1 VLIDVEVATLRMDN
15 QLSLSGREPYIAL
28 YTTHRDFPGAFDQP
42 CVIPLEFRDAHTLK
56 FQDPLDFGDLG
67 VTQAQIDA
75 LAQLV
80 LPTARDIRLT
90 IRAVAPEDP
99 TYFAKGARVGKP
111 IQLKLRREAADERS
125 LLASSTIR
133 GIFLQPDP
141 PPLWDGKLNTLFF
154 QRTTGTSPAMI
165 ENLAK
170 EIHVD
175 HKGMTLVAKPGERVV
190 FGCSR
195 RIRHSLA
202 PDHSSL
208 TFAAKE
214 DLTHHWLVAITY
226 SLSRDWTWANLEPV
240 SFEVIR
246 SKHFRS
252 DVEVDDNGGKPVG
265 DWEVTPT
272 APMDALQNP
281 QRGHTRLIFLDAV
294 EPGSE
299 LLRPDVPGETRL
311 PDVIELDYDVRPRFA
326 SAPAQEDAVAA
337 FHLHVDLPVTTPPA
351 QVPRIASAGLA
362 LSRYVR
368 SDDYASTEARQRF
381 LWLEMEEPIRD
392 PNDAY
397 FIRFLGYA
405 PDPLLSD
412 NRVSTLTPPEE
423 PPLSIDPEYI
433 RTIAPSV
440 PDDRAGLSAMVP
452 LEPAGNSDRH
462 FLVPLPPGLN
472 PESPEMF
479 GFFTYELRVG
489 HARIWSTAQG
499 RWGRLLRS
507 TGVQHPA
514 PVLFCTCRRT
524 QAELI
529 VEAPYAIAVHN
540 GQNITADP
548 PRTEIWA
555 LLYARVRQ
563 ADGKDFRNILLDDS
577 KLTLIPRLRER
588 FTDVVGTIVGFE
600 NVDAP
605 SRGWTSWSQ
614 YQIAGALR
622 DLGLPDDAP
631 LGVVCVE
638 MMPTLAALRAQ
649 ESVHSAVA
657 RGDLADHV
665 IADRSGYA
673 YSSVGAV
680 AVDQDQVRPLSDGL
694 GNFRILRTSPLIAVP
709 DVCA

>member
-1 VLIDVEVATLRMDN
+1 
-15 QLSLSGREPYIAL
+15 
-28 YTTHRDFPGAFDQP
+28 
-42 CVIPLEFRDAHTLK
+42 
-56 FQDPLDFGDLG
+56 
-67 VTQAQIDA
+67 
-75 LAQLV
+75 
-80 LPTARDIRLT
+80 
-90 IRAVAPEDP
+90 
-99 TYFAKGARVGKP
+99 
-111 IQLKLRREAADERS
+111 
-125 LLASSTIR
+125 
-133 GIFLQPDP
+133 
-141 PPLWDGKLNTLFF
+141 
-154 QRTTGTSPAMI
+154 
-165 ENLAK
+165 
-170 EIHVD
+170 
-175 HKGMTLVAKPGERVV
+175 
-190 FGCSR
+190 
-195 RIRHSLA
+195 
-202 PDHSSL
+202 
-208 TFAAKE
+208 
-214 DLTHHWLVAITY
+214 
-226 SLSRDWTWANLEPV
+226 
-240 SFEVIR
+240 
-246 SKHFRS
+246 
-252 DVEVDDNGGKPVG
+252 
-265 DWEVTPT
+265 
-272 APMDALQNP
+272 
-281 QRGHTRLIFLDAV
+281 
-294 EPGSE
+294 
-299 LLRPDVPGETRL
+299 
-311 PDVIELDYDVRPRFA
+311 
-326 SAPAQEDAVAA
+326 
-337 FHLHVDLPVTTPPA
+337 
-351 QVPRIASAGLA
+351 
-362 LSRYVR
+362 
-368 SDDYASTEARQRF
+368 
-381 LWLEMEEPIRD
+381 
-392 PNDAY
+392 
-397 FIRFLGYA
+397 
-405 PDPLLSD
+405 
-412 NRVSTLTPPEE
+412 
-423 PPLSIDPEYI
+423 
-433 RTIAPSV
+433 
-440 PDDRAGLSAMVP
+440 
-452 LEPAGNSDRH
+452 
-462 FLVPLPPGLN
+462 
-472 PESPEMF
+472 MF